1 MRQPDQA
8 VCPACNAQ
16 RPHQGWPVDPYIGRL
31 IDQKYRIEKRLAAGG
46 FGTVFLATHLHGEH
60 ELGKVVL
67 KFLHSELA
75 HDAAIAKRFVTEAKA
90 ARELTSPHV
99 VRVFDLGFSDE
110 GVPFMVQEYITGD
123 GLDVVMK
130 KAHGRLPFDRV
141 VQIAMQIAEAMD
153 EAHSKGILHRDL
165 KPENLKL
172 TPQRERE
179 FVKVLD
185 FGIARVDSGKSVAT
199 NSFIGTP
206 RYMAPEQI
214 KQKEIDGRAD
224 VFALG
229 VIIFE
234 MLTGEPPIPADSEM
248 EYIHLN
254 LIAAPRDIRSLRA
267 DIPQVLADLVM
278 RMMAKDKEERP
289 SSMAEVY
296 TELHAFAQLHPDVKV
311 SSEDTGVKRVQQR
324 AQFRPS
330 ITAKQEGVVQTPASL
345 KPAPTSTGTPMIQ
358 PAVHT
363 IAPEGIRSNRNIVIG
378 GALGLVILAG
388 VGIGLAISKSTS
400 HPTTPVGVPMT
411 SNVTPASG
419 GGSLGQNP
427 PSGTAPTGHLP
438 GVEVPP
444 PVLPGGELPAPP
456 PTPPGTDPTPP
467 PPATPPGENTAVT
480 APPPATPPANPEATN
495 PPPGEGQQ
503 TTPTK
508 RTKRPQPV
516 DDPFRRG
523 TVRPQRGR
531 GIR

>member
-1 MRQPDQA
+1 
-8 VCPACNAQ
+8 
-16 RPHQGWPVDPYIGRL
+16 VDPYIGRL

-75 HDAAIAKRFVTEAKA
+75 HDAAITKRFVTEAKA

-99 VRVFDLGFSDE
+99 VRVFDLGFSEE
-110 GVPFMVQEYITGD
+110 GIPFMVQEYIKGE
-123 GLDVVMK
+123 GLDVAMK

-153 EAHSKGILHRDL
+153 EAHAKGILHRDL
-165 KPENLKL
+165 KPENLRL
-172 TPQRERE
+172 TPQRDRE

-185 FGIARVDSGKSVAT
+185 FGIARVDSGNSVAT

-214 KQKEIDGRAD
+214 KQKALDGRAD
-224 VFALG
+224 IFALG
-229 VIIFE
+229 VILFE

-254 LIAAPRDIRSLRA
+254 LIAAPRDIRSLRT

-278 RMMAKDKEERP
+278 RMMSKDKEERP

-311 SSEDTGVKRVQQR
+311 SSDDTGVKRVQQR
-324 AQFRPS
+324 AQFQPS

-345 KPAPTSTGTPMIQ
+345 RPAATATGTPAIQ

-363 IAPEGIRSNRNIVIG
+363 IAPAGMRSNRNLVIG

-388 VGIGLAISKSTS
+388 VGIGLAIPKRTNQPAPLVS
-400 HPTTPVGVPMT
+400 VPMT
-411 SNVTPASG
+411 SPVTPSTG
-419 GGSLGQNP
+419 GGSAVQPPTWPSIIGTAPATREVAVPARPPTAAPGLDAVATTTP
-427 PSGTAPTGHLP
+427 PSGGPTTL
-438 GVEVPP
+438 
-444 PVLPGGELPAPP
+444 
-456 PTPPGTDPTPP
+456 TPPGDTTTTTPPSGGPTTLTPPGDTTPTTPP
-467 PPATPPGENTAVT
+467 PSN
-480 APPPATPPANPEATN
+480 
-495 PPPGEGQQ
+495 GQPQ

-508 RTKRPQPV
+508 RVVKKQPPA
-516 DDPFRRG
+516 DPFRRG
-523 TVRPQRGR
+523 KIGGRRGR
-531 GIR
+531 GIQ